1 MKNHLT
7 KTVGSCIGILAS
19 LLMLVA
25 YSPVYA
31 QSGPATP
38 QVEGT
43 SPLVGYILA
52 VILVVLLVVGSFVL
66 APAIVLHY
74 AVRAAI
80 DEERGETQGDSDV

>member
-52 VILVVLLVVGSFVL
+52 VILVVLLVVVSIIPSKRHVEDIL
-66 APAIVLHY
+66 SLIH
-74 AVRAAI
+74 I
-80 DEERGETQGDSDV
+80 